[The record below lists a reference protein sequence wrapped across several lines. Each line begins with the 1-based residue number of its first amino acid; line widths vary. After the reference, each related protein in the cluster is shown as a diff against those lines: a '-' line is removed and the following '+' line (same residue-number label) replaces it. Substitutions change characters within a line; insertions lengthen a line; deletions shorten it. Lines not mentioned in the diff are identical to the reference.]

1 MDPTAPPAITTTAGG
16 AGGVGSLADAL
27 GGLAI
32 SRDTLERAAA
42 TKELLQ
48 ARMEERRREQGERRA
63 RRAALNARLADPG
76 LTDDDRRRLGEE
88 FDARER
94 EALREAR
101 RRYGPADF
109 EPLVVI
115 GRGAFGEVRG
125 GGAVAARRVAGD
137 E

>member
-1 MDPTAPPAITTTAGG
+1 MDPTGG
-16 AGGVGSLADAL
+16 GLSDAL

-32 SRDTLERAAA
+32 SKDSLERATA

-48 ARMEERRREQGERRA
+48 ARMEERRREQAERRA

-76 LTDDDRRRLGEE
+76 LSDDDRRRLGEE

-94 EALREAR
+94 DALREAR
-101 RRYGPADF
+101 RRYGPGDF

-115 GRGAFGEVRG
+115 GRGAFGEVRSG
-125 GGAVAARRVAGD
+125 RRVVG